1 MLILKLYPGQTI
13 WVGKDI
19 QITVLG
25 NLQEFVRMG
34 VQIRQLQNI
43 KVGEKNFG
51 IKSDLMK
58 HYQLLPIGQRLIK
71 NDLLQILHVQGF
83 I

>member
-1 MLILKLYPGQTI
+1 MKEENKMLILKLYPGQTI

-34 VQIRQLQNI
+34 VQTRQLQNI
-43 KVGEKNFG
+43 KVGEKELWD
-51 IKSDLMK
+51 KEQVHETL
-58 HYQLLPIGQRLIK
+58 
-71 NDLLQILHVQGF
+71 
-83 I
+83 

>member
-1 MLILKLYPGQTI
+1 MKEEKKMLILKLYPGQTI

-34 VQIRQLQNI
+34 VQTRQLQNI
-43 KVGEKNFG
+43 KVGEKELWD
-51 IKSDLMK
+51 KEQVHETL
-58 HYQLLPIGQRLIK
+58 
-71 NDLLQILHVQGF
+71 
-83 I
+83 

>member
-1 MLILKLYPGQTI
+1 MTGENKMLISKLYPGQPI

-43 KVGEKNFG
+43 KVGEKE
-51 IKSDLMK
+51 L
-58 HYQLLPIGQRLIK
+58 
-71 NDLLQILHVQGF
+71 
-83 I
+83 

>member
-34 VQIRQLQNI
+34 VQTRQLQNI
-43 KVGEKNFG
+43 KVGEKELWD
-51 IKSDLMK
+51 KEQAHETL
-58 HYQLLPIGQRLIK
+58 
-71 NDLLQILHVQGF
+71 
-83 I
+83 

>member
-25 NLQEFVRMG
+25 NLQEFVRMARTNTS
-34 VQIRQLQNI
+34 IA
-43 KVGEKNFG
+43 
-51 IKSDLMK
+51 K
-58 HYQLLPIGQRLIK
+58 HQSRRKRTLG
-71 NDLLQILHVQGF
+71 
-83 I
+83 

>member
-25 NLQEFVRMG
+25 NIQGFVRMG
-34 VQIRQLQNI
+34 VQTRQLQNI
-43 KVGEKNFG
+43 KVGEKELWD
-51 IKSDLMK
+51 KDQAHETL
-58 HYQLLPIGQRLIK
+58 
-71 NDLLQILHVQGF
+71 
-83 I
+83 

>member
-34 VQIRQLQNI
+34 VQTRQLQNI
-43 KVGEKNFG
+43 KVGEKELCD
-51 IKSDLMK
+51 KEQVHETL
-58 HYQLLPIGQRLIK
+58 
-71 NDLLQILHVQGF
+71 
-83 I
+83 

>member
-34 VQIRQLQNI
+34 VQTRQLQNI
-43 KVGEKNFG
+43 KVGEKELWD
-51 IKSDLMK
+51 KEQVHETL
-58 HYQLLPIGQRLIK
+58 
-71 NDLLQILHVQGF
+71 
-83 I
+83 

>member
-1 MLILKLYPGQTI
+1 MLISKLYPGQPI

-43 KVGEKNFG
+43 KVGEKELWDKERPHETLSVITNR
-51 IKSDLMK
+51 SET
-58 HYQLLPIGQRLIK
+58 
-71 NDLLQILHVQGF
+71 N
-83 I
+83 